1 MIDHPYQYVLELWPK
16 SRDTLLGHVPIDV
29 DWIPVREALILDLL
43 RRGAVQQPA
52 GLSPIKVEPIW
63 DERAGAPT
71 LIGFRAV
78 LTTAGAEASRIFSTT
93 YFSAQA
99 QQAACRFV
107 ESGHLKK
114 GDLFEYC
121 VLAISQPPDTRP
133 PLRFSVTQNEVPLRI
148 KTASI
153 ERLMG
158 SALLFGVEN
167 SHDIP
172 VFFHWRVLEEAS
184 ILTRKAGS
192 METGGVLI
200 GNLCRDE
207 SLNELFLEISALIPA
222 KAKGEL
228 TKLSFTPDTWTDV
241 QAAVDLR
248 NRDEIWLGWFHSHSF
263 EHERKDK
270 IVTRD
275 SCARRI
281 ATPFL
286 SQEDCKL
293 HRVCF
298 PRAFS
303 IALLIT
309 DSPQSGMSWSTFGW
323 RAGDLAHR
331 AFHVVHAP
339 LPAGFQ
345 NQGEKNESNR
355 ECIVQ

>member
-1 MIDHPYQYVLELWPK
+1 VLDHLYQYVLELWPK
-16 SRDTLLGHVPIDV
+16 GRSTLLGRVPIDV

-43 RRGAVQQPA
+43 RRGAIQQPA
-52 GLSPIKVEPIW
+52 GLPPIKVEPIW

-114 GDLFEYC
+114 GELFEYC
-121 VLAISQPPDTRP
+121 VLAISKPPDTRP

-148 KTASI
+148 KPASI
-153 ERLMG
+153 EPLMG
-158 SALLFGVEN
+158 GALLFGIEN
-167 SHDIP
+167 SHDFPI
-172 VFFHWRVLEEAS
+172 FFHWRVLEEAS
-184 ILTRKAGS
+184 VLTRKAGS

-200 GNLCRDE
+200 GDLCRDE
-207 SLNELFLEISALIPA
+207 NLNELFLEVTALIPA
-222 KAKGEL
+222 KAKEEL

-241 QAAVDLR
+241 QAAVDRR
-248 NRDEIWLGWFHSHSF
+248 NRGERWLGWFHSHSF
-263 EHERKDK
+263 EHERADK
-270 IVTRD
+270 TEPRD
-275 SCARRI
+275 SSARQI

-286 SQEDCKL
+286 SEEDCRL
-293 HRVCF
+293 HRVIF

-323 RAGDLAHR
+323 RAGHLSHR

-345 NQGEKNESNR
+345 TQGENNESNR
-355 ECIVQ
+355 ERIVQ